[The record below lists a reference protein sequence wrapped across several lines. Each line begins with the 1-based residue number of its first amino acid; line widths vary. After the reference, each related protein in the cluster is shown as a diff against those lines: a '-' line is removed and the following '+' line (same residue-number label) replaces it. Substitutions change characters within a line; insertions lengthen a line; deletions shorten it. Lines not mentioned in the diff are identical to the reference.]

1 MNQLLVIQFTNR
13 FATGLYKMIISPALR
28 IPIFASAHI
37 ERCGLLWTFI
47 VFWGDTAGH
56 SVSSE
61 MRLLP
66 VIACF
71 AWRLFCGF
79 QTQFVCH
86 EAGQTCLR
94 TWVLQGTLSTAK
106 SPQKLV
112 PHSPSVSWCTL
123 PPRDLQQDSAP
134 VNHSGE
140 MFGNDTLWSS
150 LPSCPSSLHSP
161 QAVLGSPLQWTLL

>member
-28 IPIFASAHI
+28 IPIAASAHI
-37 ERCGLLWTFI
+37 LYRAFI
-47 VFWGDTAGH
+47 LFWDDTVGH
-56 SVSSE
+56 SLSSE

-66 VIACF
+66 VIAGF

-94 TWVLQGTLSTAK
+94 TWVLQGTLLTAK

-112 PHSPSVSWCTL
+112 PNSPSVSWFTL
-123 PPRDLQQDSAP
+123 PPRDLQPDSAP

-140 MFGNDTLWSS
+140 MFGKDTVWSS
-150 LPSCPSSLHSP
+150 LPSCPSSPHSP
-161 QAVLGSPLQWTLL
+161 QAVLGSPLQSTLL

>member
-1 MNQLLVIQFTNR
+1 
-13 FATGLYKMIISPALR
+13 MIISPALR
-28 IPIFASAHI
+28 IPNFASADI
-37 ERCGLLWTFI
+37 IYRAFI
-47 VFWGDTAGH
+47 LFWDDTVGH
-56 SVSSE
+56 SASSE

-106 SPQKLV
+106 SVQKLV
-112 PHSPSVSWCTL
+112 PNYPSVSWFTL
-123 PPRDLQQDSAP
+123 PPRDLQQDSTP

-140 MFGNDTLWSS
+140 MFGNDTLCSS
-150 LPSCPSSLHSP
+150 LPSCSSSPHAP
-161 QAVLGSPLQWTLL
+161 QAVLESPHLATFL

>member
-28 IPIFASAHI
+28 IPIAASAHI
-37 ERCGLLWTFI
+37 ICRAFI
-47 VFWGDTAGH
+47 LFWDDTVGH
-56 SVSSE
+56 SLSSE

-106 SPQKLV
+106 STQKLV
-112 PHSPSVSWCTL
+112 PNYPSVSWFTL
-123 PPRDLQQDSAP
+123 PPRDPQQDSAP

-150 LPSCPSSLHSP
+150 LPSCPSSPHSP
-161 QAVLGSPLQWTLL
+161 QAVLGSPLQSTLL